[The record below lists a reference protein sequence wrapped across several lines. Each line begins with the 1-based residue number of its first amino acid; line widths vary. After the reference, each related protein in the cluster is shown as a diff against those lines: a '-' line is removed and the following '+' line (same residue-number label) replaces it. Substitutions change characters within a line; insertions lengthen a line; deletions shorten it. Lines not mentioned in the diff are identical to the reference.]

1 MYASAANYGLAA
13 TLRARAD
20 GAGPSRVY
28 PSGST
33 PSQSQTQHDPD
44 SDYQVLSSRL
54 GLGLVSL
61 FHMI

>member
-28 PSGST
+28 LSGST

-44 SDYQVLSSRL
+44 SDYQVLSSD
-54 GLGLVSL
+54 SDSD
-61 FHMI
+61 